1 MFIKDLKFQKGILM
15 DINTLS
21 YGPVPSRRLGR
32 SLGINNI
39 PAKICSYACIYCQL
53 GNTLHMSIKRQK
65 FYQPEDIFKSVK
77 NRLSVLKEKNEPI
90 DYIAFVP
97 DGEPTLDINLSKE
110 IELLKE
116 FNIKLAIITN
126 GSLMDRDDVQ
136 NDLISFEWISLK
148 VDSALKEVWKKI
160 DRPHGKLDFESIKKG
175 YIEFSKKYQGNL
187 NTETMLVKGIN
198 DTEESLEKTAAF
210 IKKLNPNTAY
220 ISVPIRPP
228 AENSVKQPDEETLL
242 KAYDI
247 FNKHGLN
254 TVLLAH
260 YEGDNFTYTNNF
272 EKDILAITSVHPIR
286 DDALKIFLEKSNAT
300 LKNVEKLIE
309 KNLLKKT
316 FYNNHYYYSRVLKN
330 N

>member
-1 MFIKDLKFQKGILM
+1 M
-15 DINTLS
+15 DITTLS

-53 GNTLHMSIKRQK
+53 GNTLHMSIKREE
-65 FYQPEDIFKSVK
+65 FYKPDDIYKSIK
-77 NRLSVLKEKNEPI
+77 NRFSVLKEKNEPI

-136 NDLISFEWISLK
+136 KDLISFEWISLK

-160 DRPHGKLDFESIKKG
+160 DRPHGKLDFENIKKG

-228 AENSVKQPDEETLL
+228 AENNVKQPDEETLL

-247 FNKHGLN
+247 FNKYGLN

-286 DDALKIFLEKSNAT
+286 DDALEIFLKKSNAT
-300 LKNVEKLIE
+300 SEDLKNLIN
-309 KNLLKKT
+309 KNLLKET
-316 FYNNHYYYSRVLKN
+316 FYNGHHYYSRILKKN
-330 N
+330 

>member
-1 MFIKDLKFQKGILM
+1 M
-15 DINTLS
+15 DINNLS

-53 GNTLHMSIKRQK
+53 GNTLHMSIKREE
-65 FYQPEDIFKSVK
+65 FYKPEDIYKSVK
-77 NRLSVLKEKNEPI
+77 KRVLILKEKNEPI

-110 IELLKE
+110 VSLLKE

-126 GSLMDRDDVQ
+126 GSLMQRIDVQ
-136 NDLISFEWISLK
+136 NDLLEFDWVSLK
-148 VDSALKEVWKKI
+148 VDSAIKDVWKKI
-160 DRPHGKLDFESIKKG
+160 DRGHGKLDFESIKKG
-175 YIEFSKKYQGNL
+175 YFDFSKEYKGFL

-198 DTEESLEKTAAF
+198 DTEESLEKTAEF
-210 IKKLNPNTAY
+210 IKTLNPNTAY

-228 AENSVKQPDEETLL
+228 AENSVEKPDEKSLL
-242 KAYDI
+242 KAYEI

-254 TVLLAH
+254 TVLLVH

-286 DDALKIFLEKSNAT
+286 DDALEVFLKKSNAT
-300 LKNVEKLIE
+300 FEDVKKLIE
-309 KNLLKKT
+309 KNLLKET
-316 FYNNHYYYSRVLKN
+316 YYNGHHYYSRVLKKA
-330 N
+330 